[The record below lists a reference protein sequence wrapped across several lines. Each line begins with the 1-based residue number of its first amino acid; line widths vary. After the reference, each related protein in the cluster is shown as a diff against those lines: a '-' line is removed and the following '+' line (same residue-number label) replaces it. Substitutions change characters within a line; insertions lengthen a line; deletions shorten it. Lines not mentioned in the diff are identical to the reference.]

1 MTYNPS
7 LAKVKV
13 DPHAKNQGQR
23 SNGSTGEC
31 SQQTDTRTHTDAT
44 KRIISPAMRSINIE
58 KITKISPADREI
70 TVFRAVIKKRKKL
83 TQAKCLA
90 VSWLLMVLDRY
101 IRDVLNTLV
110 MERVGCNIGGQFINV
125 LAYSDDFVYV
135 IQLSRVV

>member
-1 MTYNPS
+1 
-7 LAKVKV
+7 
-13 DPHAKNQGQR
+13 
-23 SNGSTGEC
+23 
-31 SQQTDTRTHTDAT
+31 
-44 KRIISPAMRSINIE
+44 MRSINIE